1 MYEGFKACYAAR
13 DFDALAE
20 IIADDVCTDDR
31 RRVVNG
37 GVRIGR
43 EAVMAEILSFV
54 ELGALAMSFDVFAT
68 RGDRLILS
76 RSRIRDWDQ
85 RNAPIDTEIIEI
97 IETGADERF
106 VGRVVFD
113 TDDIEGAF
121 TESMLAI
128 WRARPPRTHPPG
140 LRYWNLSQR

>member
-1 MYEGFKACYAAR
+1 
-13 DFDALAE
+13 
-20 IIADDVCTDDR
+20 
-31 RRVVNG
+31 
-37 GVRIGR
+37 
-43 EAVMAEILSFV
+43 MAEILSFV
-54 ELGALAMSFDVFAT
+54 ELGALAMSFDVIAT

-121 TESMLAI
+121 TELDARYLAGEAAAYASHMVSGHADLR
-128 WRARPPRTHPPG
+128 RA
-140 LRYWNLSQR
+140 